1 MREIDSSPVF
11 KIENENYKGISKT
24 PGNQLG
30 VKVIIYDPR
39 QNRKCS
45 KEMNP
50 SHRSSVNLTKEEH
63 IIIENRI
70 KASNGERL
78 N

>member
-1 MREIDSSPVF
+1 
-11 KIENENYKGISKT
+11 
-24 PGNQLG
+24 
-30 VKVIIYDPR
+30 
-39 QNRKCS
+39 
-45 KEMNP
+45 MNP